1 MIAPNFI
8 YPAAITNEHNVRS
21 FKKDVRII
29 GIYGVV
35 INNFAIFYFKLT
47 LDRSEDVFI
56 WKRLKHCFWGWFY
69 MRANFPFLKALT
81 KMFTSRDLKFE
92 KESTLFNLH

>member
-56 WKRLKHCFWGWFY
+56 
-69 MRANFPFLKALT
+69 
-81 KMFTSRDLKFE
+81 
-92 KESTLFNLH
+92 

>member
-8 YPAAITNEHNVRS
+8 YPAAITNEHNVRSS

-56 WKRLKHCFWGWFY
+56 
-69 MRANFPFLKALT
+69 
-81 KMFTSRDLKFE
+81 
-92 KESTLFNLH
+92 